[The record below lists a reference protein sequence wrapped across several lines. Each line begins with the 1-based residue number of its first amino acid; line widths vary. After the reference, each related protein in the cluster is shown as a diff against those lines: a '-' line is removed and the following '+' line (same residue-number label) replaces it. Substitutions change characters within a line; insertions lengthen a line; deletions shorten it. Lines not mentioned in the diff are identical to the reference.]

1 MENLAFDI
9 HGIPRHDLTY
19 TTLSRICTKEN
30 LYLFHAF
37 QQKNCNVDAM
47 VKEETN
53 RFEASAKYK
62 LPLLHLKTFGTSYLI
77 IQSLN
82 T

>member
-1 MENLAFDI
+1 MENLALDI

-37 QQKNCNVDAM
+37 QQNNFNVHAM

-62 LPLLHLKTFGTSYLI
+62 LENILNFLSNYSIFKHLIS
-77 IQSLN
+77 
-82 T
+82 

>member
-9 HGIPRHDLTY
+9 HGIPRHDLAY

-30 LYLFHAF
+30 LHLFHAF
-37 QQKNCNVDAM
+37 QQKNFNVDAM

-53 RFEASAKYK
+53 RFETSAKYK
-62 LPLLHLKTFGTSYLI
+62 LSLLHLKTF
-77 IQSLN
+77 
-82 T
+82 